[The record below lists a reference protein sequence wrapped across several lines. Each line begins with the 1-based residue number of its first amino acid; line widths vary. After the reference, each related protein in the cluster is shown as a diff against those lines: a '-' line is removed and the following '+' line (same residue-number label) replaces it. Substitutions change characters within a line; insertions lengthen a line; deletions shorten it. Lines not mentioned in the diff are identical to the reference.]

1 MTKTG
6 VTRIMV
12 VDDHQLVRRGLGVL
26 IAGQPDLEVV
36 AEADGPRS
44 AMKLFHEKKPDLV
57 IVDLS
62 LNDGSGLELIKDIM
76 SQQGETKLLVCS
88 MHDELLYA
96 ERALRAGAHGYVSKH
111 AGTDELLAAIRRVL
125 DGRVYLSE
133 KMTDRMLSRTVG
145 TTDEMQRSPIESL
158 SDRELEVFEE
168 IGRGVGTREIAEK
181 LVLSPKTV
189 ETYRE
194 NIKAKLNLKN
204 ATELTCY
211 AVQWVLE
218 RS

>member
-1 MTKTG
+1 MIKTD
-6 VTRIMV
+6 VTRIMI

-26 IAGQPDLEVV
+26 IEGQDDLEVV
-36 AEADGPRS
+36 AEADGPPT
-44 AMKLFHEKKPDLV
+44 AMQQFHAHRPDLV

-62 LNDGSGLELIKDIM
+62 LHDGSGLELIKDIM
-76 SQQGETKLLVCS
+76 SQNAGTKVLVCS

-96 ERALRAGAHGYVSKH
+96 ERALRAGAQGYVSKH
-111 AGTDELLAAIRRVL
+111 AGTDELLAAIQRVL

-133 KMTDRMLSRTVG
+133 RMTDRMLSRTVG
-145 TTDEMQRSPIESL
+145 SAEDMQRSPIESL

-218 RS
+218 RA

>member
-1 MTKTG
+1 MLKTG
-6 VTRIMV
+6 TIRILV
-12 VDDHQLVRRGLGVL
+12 VDDHQLVRRGLSVL
-26 IAGQPDLEVV
+26 ISAQPDMEVI
-36 AEADGPRS
+36 AEADGPPA
-44 AMKLFHEKKPDLV
+44 AMKLFHEHRPDLV

-62 LNDGSGLELIKDIM
+62 LHEGSGLELIKDINA
-76 SQQGETKLLVCS
+76 QQTCAKVLVCS

-96 ERALRAGAHGYVSKH
+96 ERALRAGAHGYVSKE
-111 AGTDELLAAIRRVL
+111 AGVEELLAAIRRVL

-133 KMTDRMLSRTVG
+133 RMTDRMLSRTVG
-145 TTDEMQRSPIESL
+145 ALDDVRQSPVETL

-168 IGRGVGTREIAEK
+168 IGKGVGTREIAQK

-204 ATELTCY
+204 ATELTRH

-218 RS
+218 HS